1 MDEYVLL
8 GKVTKPHGIR
18 GEIKVYPYSGDPAGL
33 GVYEQIWLVGDT
45 GEKTCHRIVR
55 SRVQGRFALLTLSD
69 CTSRDQA
76 EGLAGQELWVRRSE
90 MPEVDEDEFYLQDL
104 EGLRVVEYVEGRR
117 DGRVIGRITGI
128 LETGA
133 HDILVV
139 RDGTREY
146 LIPVQSGFIVSI
158 GDDEVEVDLPPGL
171 LEINS

>member
-33 GVYEQIWLVGDT
+33 GEYERIWLSGDS
-45 GEKTCHRIVR
+45 GEKTCYRVVR
-55 SRVQGRFALLTLSD
+55 SRIQGRLALLTLGD

-76 EGLAGQELWVRRSE
+76 ESLAGQELWVRRSE

-104 EGLRVVEYVEGRR
+104 EGFRVVE
-117 DGRVIGRITGI
+117 DGREIGRITGI

-139 RDGTREY
+139 RDGAREY

-171 LEINS
+171 LDINS

>member
-33 GVYEQIWLVGDT
+33 GLYERIWLS
-45 GEKTCHRIVR
+45 GESGRKISHRIVR

-69 CTSRDQA
+69 CTTRDQA
-76 EGLAGQELWVRRSE
+76 ENLAGQKLWVRRSE

-104 EGLRVVEYVEGRR
+104 EGLQVVEYVEDRQ

-128 LETGA
+128 LDTGA
-133 HDILVV
+133 HDILIV
-139 RDGTREY
+139 RDGAREY
-146 LIPVQSGFIVSI
+146 LIPVQRDFIVSI
-158 GDDEVEVDLPPGL
+158 DDDKVEVDLPPGL
-171 LEINS
+171 LDINP